1 MTEMK
6 NDRVAIVTGAG
17 SGLGRATAKV
27 LVEGGIRCVI
37 TGRRR
42 DALEQTAQMIA
53 DSNRTL
59 LVQSDVTVPED
70 RKRIVAECLDKFGR
84 LDILVNNA
92 GYGRDAPLLSY
103 GVEMWREVMNTNLDS
118 CFFLAQEAIP
128 PMRDQGW
135 GRIINITSTYAT
147 LALNNDLYT
156 PLFAKD
162 NGILGPTRI
171 SAYHASKGGLLTLS
185 RDLAVAV
192 APWGITVNAI
202 SPGGFLVEKHLEGI
216 PEEVLKKGQAM
227 IPLGRY
233 GEPREI
239 GYAVRFLASDEAAY
253 ITGINLMV
261 DGGFSIW

>member
-1 MTEMK
+1 MTENK
-6 NDRVAIVTGAG
+6 NDRVAVITGAG
-17 SGLGRATAKV
+17 SGLGRATAQV
-27 LVEGGIRCVI
+27 LIESGIRCVI
-37 TGRRR
+37 AGRRR
-42 DALEQTAQMIA
+42 EKLEETVQLVS
-53 DSNRTL
+53 DPDRTL
-59 LVQSDVTVPED
+59 VVQSDVTLPEG
-70 RKRIVAECLDKFGR
+70 RKRIVAECIKKFGR

-92 GYGRDAPLLSY
+92 GYGRDAPLLAY
-103 GVEMWREVMNTNLDS
+103 GVEMWREVMTTNLEA

-128 PMRDQGW
+128 HMRDQRW
-135 GRIINITSTYAT
+135 GRIINIASTYGS

-162 NGILGPTRI
+162 NGDLGPTRI

-202 SPGGFLVEKHLEGI
+202 SPGGFLVEKHVEGI
-216 PEEVLKKGQAM
+216 PEEVLKKGQSM

-239 GYAVRFLASDEAAY
+239 GYAVRFLSSDEAAY
-253 ITGINLMV
+253 ITGINLLV

>member
-1 MTEMK
+1 MTDK
-6 NDRVAIVTGAG
+6 VNDRVAVVTGAG
-17 SGLGRATAKV
+17 SGLGRATAQV
-27 LVEGGIRCVI
+27 LVEAGVRCVI
-37 TGRRR
+37 TGRTR
-42 DALEQTAQMIA
+42 DKLEETAGIIA
-53 DSNRTL
+53 QPDRTL
-59 LVQSDVTVPED
+59 IVQSDVTIPED
-70 RKRIVAECLDKFGR
+70 RKRIVADCVKRFGR

-92 GYGRDAPLLSY
+92 GYGRDAPLLAY
-103 GVEMWREVMNTNLDS
+103 GVEMWREVMNTNLES

-128 PMRDQGW
+128 HMRDQKW
-135 GRIINITSTYAT
+135 GRIINIASTYGS

-156 PLFAKD
+156 PLFPKD
-162 NGILGPTRI
+162 NGNLGPTRI

-202 SPGGFLVEKHLEGI
+202 SPGGFLVEKHVEGI

-253 ITGINLMV
+253 ITGINLLV

>member
-1 MTEMK
+1 
-6 NDRVAIVTGAG
+6 
-17 SGLGRATAKV
+17 
-27 LVEGGIRCVI
+27 
-37 TGRRR
+37 
-42 DALEQTAQMIA
+42 MIG
-53 DSNRTL
+53 DPNRTL

-70 RKRIVAECLDKFGR
+70 RKRIVADCMGKFGR

-92 GYGRDAPLLSY
+92 GYGRDAPLLEY
-103 GVEMWREVMNTNLDS
+103 GVEMWREVMNVNLES
-118 CFFLAQEAIP
+118 CFFLAQEVIP
-128 PMRDQGW
+128 HMRDQGW

-156 PLFAKD
+156 PMFAKE
-162 NGILGPTRI
+162 NGNLGPTRI

-202 SPGGFLVEKHLEGI
+202 SPGGFLVEKHAKGI

-233 GEPREI
+233 GDPPEI
-239 GYAVRFLASDEAAY
+239 GYAVRFLASEEASF
-253 ITGINLMV
+253 ITGINLLV